1 MNPTTTRIAPVDAK
15 TLPPYAPT
23 TYVDFTKPEHRAAF
37 EKALAQVRS
46 ELGREYPI
54 VIGGQSLKADKTFE
68 SLNPAR
74 PSEIVGR
81 FPSASRE
88 QATQAIEVAHRAF
101 AHPGAHEGFL
111 HELVVQVG
119 LRLRDAMRA
128 LPHDPDTPKEQPRI
142 ARAEVQ
148 RRAQVWDPLRV
159 LHADPVVRTL
169 SRWPWE
175 LHTET
180 VPGAAPC
187 VARRRPSGA
196 T

>member
-54 VIGGQSLKADKTFE
+54 VVGGQALKADKTFE

-74 PSEIVGR
+74 PSEVVGR

-88 QATQAIEVAHRAF
+88 QATQAVEVAHRAF
-101 AHPGAHEGFL
+101 PSWSRVPAAERAAYVIEAAKRMRERRHVFSAWMVLE
-111 HELVVQVG
+111 VG
-119 LRLRDAMRA
+119 
-128 LPHDPDTPKEQPRI
+128 KSW
-142 ARAEVQ
+142 AE
-148 RRAQVWDPLRV
+148 
-159 LHADPVVRTL
+159 
-169 SRWPWE
+169 
-175 LHTET
+175 
-180 VPGAAPC
+180 AAP
-187 VARRRPSGA
+187 AGH
-196 T
+196 